1 MQTVFITGANGFIG
15 SNLCRYFLKKNFNVH
30 GLVRKTSD
38 LHFLEDLNIKLVYS
52 DLSEVEKTKLPEN
65 LDFIIHCASEVSD
78 KADRKSC
85 EMNICGATENFVNH
99 IMNNNIRLKKFI
111 YMSTALVLG
120 YRKLNI
126 CEENPGKPASLPYVQ
141 SKIKTEKYLLEAHKK
156 NGLPLVILRPA
167 DVYGPYDRTS
177 CAPIVKGL
185 EDGLPPIV
193 GKGNWI
199 FPLCYVDN
207 LSLATYLACIAQNI
221 EGNAYTITNDS
232 DVTWKEFFSV
242 ILKRINKK
250 QRFYIPKFTPFV
262 VAFFMKTIHFFVP
275 SFEPSLTYYRAKR
288 ITSHTT
294 YDISRTI
301 KDLNYSPDK
310 DTEKQF
316 NAIMDWYLAEQKS
329 GYIE

>member
-15 SNLCRYFLKKNFNVH
+15 SNLCRHFLKKNFNVY

-38 LHFLEDLNIKLVYS
+38 LHFLEDLDVKLTYG
-52 DLSEVEKTKLPEN
+52 DLSEVEKIKLPEN
-65 LDFIIHCASEVSD
+65 LDTIIHCASEVSD
-78 KADRKSC
+78 TADKKSC
-85 EMNICGATENFVNH
+85 EINICEATENFVNH
-99 IMNNNIRLKKFI
+99 IMSSNISLKKFI

-120 YRKLNI
+120 YKKLNI
-126 CEENPGKPASLPYVQ
+126 SEENPGKPANLPYVQ
-141 SKIKTEKYLLEAHKK
+141 SKIKTEKHLLEVHKN
-156 NGLPLVILRPA
+156 NGFPLVILRPA

-177 CAPIVKGL
+177 CVPIVKGL
-185 EDGLPPIV
+185 ENGLPPIV
-193 GKGNWI
+193 SGGKWI

-207 LSLATYLACIAQNI
+207 LSLATYLACITPNI
-221 EGNAYTITNDS
+221 EGNAYTVTNGS

-250 QRFYIPKFTPFV
+250 QRIYLPKFTPFV
-262 VAFFMKTIHFFVP
+262 VAFLSKIIHFFVP

-288 ITSHTT
+288 ITSHTN

-301 KDLNYSPDK
+301 KDLNYSPDT
-310 DTEKQF
+310 DAEKQF